1 MEEETAMEET
11 KNVAEAVE
19 VGSTTGKEFL
29 EEKLEEKEKVEEK
42 GKRVEISK
50 EGVKAPM
57 EAE

>member
-11 KNVAEAVE
+11 KNAAEAVE

-50 EGVKAPM
+50 EEVKVPM
-57 EAE
+57 EAV

>member
-11 KNVAEAVE
+11 KNAAEAVE
-19 VGSTTGKEFL
+19 VGSTMGKEFL

-50 EGVKAPM
+50 EEVKVPM
-57 EAE
+57 EAV